1 MEPRDVCGLAYAI
14 SSLIK
19 DRTTR
24 KTLILGGLRLA
35 RENTLD
41 ARAEELVREIRKRVS
56 SLCD

>member
-1 MEPRDVCGLAYAI
+1 MEPRDVRGLAYAI